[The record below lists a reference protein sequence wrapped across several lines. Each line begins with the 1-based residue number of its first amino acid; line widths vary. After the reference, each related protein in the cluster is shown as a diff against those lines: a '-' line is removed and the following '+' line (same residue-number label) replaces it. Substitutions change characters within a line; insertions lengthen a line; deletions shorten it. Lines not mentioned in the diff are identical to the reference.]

1 MSLRVSSYF
10 ILLQLASNSYSNDVM
25 GAFSLVVCVCLHVVG
40 KYVTVNSAGSCCI
53 SMGVIPVFPQAF
65 DEAMLAL
72 ENRFKFLGSH
82 HDGL

>member
-1 MSLRVSSYF
+1 
-10 ILLQLASNSYSNDVM
+10 
-25 GAFSLVVCVCLHVVG
+25 
-40 KYVTVNSAGSCCI
+40 
-53 SMGVIPVFPQAF
+53 MGVIPVFPQAF